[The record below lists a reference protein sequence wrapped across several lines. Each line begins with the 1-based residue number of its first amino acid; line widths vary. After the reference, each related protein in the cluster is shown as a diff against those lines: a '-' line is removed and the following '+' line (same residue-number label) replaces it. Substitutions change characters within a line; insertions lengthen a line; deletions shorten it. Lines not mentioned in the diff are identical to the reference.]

1 MARVFENPKRICEV
15 LTCKSKWIK
24 GNWHETLRISSR
36 EIPLAQRYHSH
47 CLIGAMRCTMPA
59 PRDTKK
65 DLTYS
70 DEWYTQAQVILRR
83 DIRTEHILK
92 IINKLASQGKF
103 PLRHYPSPEN
113 FNDHPTTQ
121 WKHIQLLLRHLP
133 KGV

>member
-1 MARVFENPKRICEV
+1 MARVFTEPKTLREV

-24 GNWHETLRISSR
+24 GNWHETLRTLDK
-36 EIPLAQRYHSH
+36 EIPLAQRFHSH

-59 PRDTKK
+59 PRDTKILETLQEHQK
-65 DLTYS
+65 QS
-70 DEWYTQAQVILRR
+70 EVILRR
-83 DIRTEHILK
+83 DIRTERILK

-103 PLRHYPSPEN
+103 PLRRYNSPET